1 MSMTPVY
8 LLLASFG
15 IAVLRHWAKAHKD
28 SQRTYGPKPVLA
40 PQPLPPWT
48 SKSRTGIPSGYGCVG
63 LFASKDSAPKAPS
76 APRASEGVTVTGE
89 RCRMTQQ
96 GSPGAPL
103 RAPGPRIH
111 GGAKH
116 VGLGRALKDSFGPG
130 WCHVKGGRASRERQ
144 ALNLM
149 AKGKK
154 PR

>member
-1 MSMTPVY
+1 MTPVY
-8 LLLASFG
+8 LLLASFVLS
-15 IAVLRHWAKAHKD
+15 VLRHWIKAHKD

-40 PQPLPPWT
+40 PTPSPPPKPKPKFEHRTAAQVIEPYPLDTRKEPVPDWPW
-48 SKSRTGIPSGYGCVG
+48 
-63 LFASKDSAPKAPS
+63 ASSTEPQKPQEEEQEDI
-76 APRASEGVTVTGE
+76 EITGE

-130 WCHVKGGRASRERQ
+130 WCHVKHGF
-144 ALNLM
+144 
-149 AKGKK
+149 KK
-154 PR
+154 